1 MIHIDIPGFGPVGIQ
16 HVVLDFNGTIAE
28 DGRRVPE
35 LKRAMASLS
44 GQVEFHVLTA
54 DTFGSVKKELEGM
67 DFTLKVISEKA
78 QDQKK
83 QDYVLSLGAEK
94 TLAAGNGAND
104 ALMLKTA
111 RIGVGVMLKE
121 GMAVAAMTAAD
132 IVVRDILDLFGLLS
146 VPKRLIATLRT

>member
-1 MIHIDIPGFGPVGIQ
+1 MINIDIPGFGPVSIQ

-28 DGRRVPE
+28 DGCLLPG
-35 LKRAMASLS
+35 LGKAMASLA

-54 DTFGSVKKELEGM
+54 DTFGSVKKELEGINC
-67 DFTLKVISEKA
+67 TLKVISEKA
-78 QDQKK
+78 QDKKK
-83 QDYVLSLGAEK
+83 QDYVSSLGAEK

-104 ALMLKTA
+104 ARMLKTA
-111 RIGVGVMLKE
+111 KIGVGVMLKE

-146 VPKRLIATLRT
+146 VPNRLIAGLRT

>member
-1 MIHIDIPGFGPVGIQ
+1 MINIDIPGFGPVSIQ

-28 DGRRVPE
+28 DGGLLPG
-35 LKRAMASLS
+35 LGKAMASLA

-54 DTFGSVKKELEGM
+54 DTFGSVKKELEGINC
-67 DFTLKVISEKA
+67 TLKVISEKA
-78 QDQKK
+78 QDKKK
-83 QDYVLSLGAEK
+83 QDYVSSLGAEK

-111 RIGVGVMLKE
+111 KIGVGVMLKE

-146 VPKRLIATLRT
+146 VPNRLIAGLRT